1 MALGASWCAALPPV
15 RRRRGVVNQTG
26 DEFQLGACAG
36 GPAELPQL
44 TSRPVV
50 LVESGVHLFGV
61 TIGAVT
67 IKGDA
72 DMADEFAQTRLVVPT
87 NTFLGFAVGAAHAAT
102 LSHGRETGPPPPDV
116 AR

>member
-1 MALGASWCAALPPV
+1 
-15 RRRRGVVNQTG
+15 
-26 DEFQLGACAG
+26 
-36 GPAELPQL
+36 
-44 TSRPVV
+44 VV
-50 LVESGVHLFGV
+50 LESGVHLFGV